1 MSLCEV
7 YDCNHG
13 SDHEA
18 IHTIFSASL
27 LPPKPTPRLLFKNAP
42 WARICEQISSNIFR
56 INASPDEVDDYTY
69 QIMSVVTEAI
79 DMHVPEA
86 KACPYA
92 KRWWTEDL
100 SILRKNYARLRNQ
113 MSRRRQNGEDY
124 SPRLDAQ
131 AWEAKNLY
139 FKAIR
144 CQKKKHWE
152 EFLEDNDNIWQASKY
167 LSDSNANPAF
177 APISGLIAADKEFVI
192 KNDEIAATLLAK
204 FFPPCK

>member
-1 MSLCEV
+1 MAELGLQSLLPRGTITYSARNASSTIDLIFTTMQLGEDVSLCEV

-18 IHTIFSASL
+18 IHTIFSALL

-42 WARICEQISSNIFR
+42 WARICAQISSNTFK
-56 INASPDEVDDYTY
+56 INACPDEVDDYTY

-100 SILRKNYARLRNQ
+100 SIL
-113 MSRRRQNGEDY
+113 
-124 SPRLDAQ
+124 
-131 AWEAKNLY
+131 
-139 FKAIR
+139 
-144 CQKKKHWE
+144 C
-152 EFLEDNDNIWQASKY
+152 
-167 LSDSNANPAF
+167 
-177 APISGLIAADKEFVI
+177 
-192 KNDEIAATLLAK
+192 
-204 FFPPCK
+204 